1 MINTEVDL
9 ANMNA
14 IMRAYTYCFVIT
26 VSIRDEEFQLK
37 DRILGIRAYNLQK
50 IISQLDKLTIKKDIQ
65 TNKTESEIKLKLV
78 INTMKKTEN
87 QILILSNNYEKLTKA
102 QKQVFELLYL
112 IIDEYKRYCV
122 FVEKKIPDDLYIEKI
137 DKVNYTLNVKF

>member
-1 MINTEVDL
+1 M
-9 ANMNA
+9 
-14 IMRAYTYCFVIT
+14 
-26 VSIRDEEFQLK
+26 
-37 DRILGIRAYNLQK
+37 QK